1 MRRLREEVV
10 VKTYVLAVV
19 ALTLGLGAMLLWIGL
34 AMLKA
39 AT

>member
-1 MRRLREEVV
+1 M
-10 VKTYVLAVV
+10 KTYVLAVV
-19 ALTLGLGAMLLWIGL
+19 LLTLGMGAMLLWIAL